1 MVLQLYVRVRTQE
14 SSQYRVVQSRIH
26 VDKPESVQVFVS
38 RKIAEV
44 NCPLSRESV
53 HALAEIVVCKKYRKG
68 EIVLKAGEVCKA
80 MLFIEKGLLRQF
92 YYKYDK
98 DLTEHIGYENGMI
111 ICIES
116 YFKQEPTRLMVE
128 TLEPSVVWELP
139 KAQIEELASKYDD
152 IEQLYRKFI
161 EHSLIESQIKAD
173 ALRFEPAH
181 ERYNKLLRLHPEIL
195 KRAPLVYIASLLQ
208 MTPET
213 LSRVRSSLL

>member
-1 MVLQLYVRVRTQE
+1 MTT
-14 SSQYRVVQSRIH
+14 SI
-26 VDKPESVQVFVS
+26 D
-38 RKIAEV
+38 IARWIGEV
-44 NCPLSRESV
+44 NHPLSRESV
-53 HALAEIVVCKKYRKG
+53 HALAEILVCRKYRKG
-68 EIVLKAGEVCKA
+68 EIVLQAGEVCKA
-80 MLFIEKGLLRQF
+80 MLFIEKGMLRQF

-128 TLEPSVVWELP
+128 TLEASVVWELP
-139 KAQIEELASKYDD
+139 RVEVEKLIDQYHD
-152 IEQLYRKFI
+152 IERLYRSFI
-161 EHSLIESQIKAD
+161 EHSLIESQVKAD
-173 ALRFEPAH
+173 TLRFEPAH
-181 ERYNKLLRLHPEIL
+181 ERYNKLLQLHPEIL

>member
-1 MVLQLYVRVRTQE
+1 MTTNIE
-14 SSQYRVVQSRIH
+14 IA
-26 VDKPESVQVFVS
+26 
-38 RKIAEV
+38 RKIAEI
-44 NCPLSRESV
+44 NYPLSRESV

-68 EIVLKAGEVCKA
+68 ESILKEGETCRA
-80 MLFIEKGLLRQF
+80 MLFIEKGLIRQF

-128 TLEPSVVWELP
+128 ALEPSVVWELP
-139 KAQIEELASKYDD
+139 KVQIEELASKYND
-152 IEQLYRKFI
+152 IEQLYRKFM
-161 EHSLIESQIKAD
+161 EYSLIESQVKAD
-173 ALRFEPAH
+173 TLRFEPAH
-181 ERYNKLLRLHPEIL
+181 ERYHKLFQLHPEIL

>member
-1 MVLQLYVRVRTQE
+1 MTTSIDIARR
-14 SSQYRVVQSRIH
+14 
-26 VDKPESVQVFVS
+26 
-38 RKIAEV
+38 IAEV
-44 NCPLSRESV
+44 NHPLSRESV
-53 HALAEIVVCKKYRKG
+53 HALAEILVCRKYRKG
-68 EIVLKAGEVCKA
+68 EIVLQAGEVCKA
-80 MLFIEKGLLRQF
+80 MLFIEKGMLRQF

-128 TLEPSVVWELP
+128 TLEASVVWELP
-139 KAQIEELASKYDD
+139 RVEVEKLIDQYHD
-152 IEQLYRKFI
+152 IERLYRSFI
-161 EHSLIESQIKAD
+161 EHSLTESQVKAD
-173 ALRFEPAH
+173 TLRFEPAH
-181 ERYNKLLRLHPEIL
+181 ERYNKLLQLHPEIL

>member
-1 MVLQLYVRVRTQE
+1 MYFCSKYKNWEHMTTSIDIARR
-14 SSQYRVVQSRIH
+14 
-26 VDKPESVQVFVS
+26 
-38 RKIAEV
+38 IAEV
-44 NCPLSRESV
+44 NHPLSRESV
-53 HALAEIVVCKKYRKG
+53 QALAEILVCRKYRKG
-68 EIVLKAGEVCKA
+68 EIVLQAGEVCKS
-80 MLFIEKGLLRQF
+80 MLFIEKGMLRQF

-128 TLEPSVVWELP
+128 TLEASVVWELP
-139 KAQIEELASKYDD
+139 RVEVEKLIDQYHD
-152 IEQLYRKFI
+152 IERLYRGFI
-161 EHSLIESQIKAD
+161 EHSLIESQVKAD
-173 ALRFEPAH
+173 TLRFEPAH
-181 ERYNKLLRLHPEIL
+181 ERYNRLLQLHPEIL

>member
-1 MVLQLYVRVRTQE
+1 MTTNIE
-14 SSQYRVVQSRIH
+14 IA
-26 VDKPESVQVFVS
+26 

-44 NCPLSRESV
+44 NYPLSRESV

-68 EIVLKAGEVCKA
+68 EIVLKEGEVCKA

-116 YFKQEPTRLMVE
+116 YFKQEPTRLMVQ
-128 TLEPSVVWELP
+128 TLESSVVWEIP
-139 KAQIEELASKYDD
+139 KNQVEELASKYND

-161 EHSLIESQIKAD
+161 EHSLIESQVKAD
-173 ALRFEPAH
+173 TLRFEPAH

>member
-1 MVLQLYVRVRTQE
+1 MTTNIE
-14 SSQYRVVQSRIH
+14 IA
-26 VDKPESVQVFVS
+26 

-173 ALRFEPAH
+173 AFRFEPAH